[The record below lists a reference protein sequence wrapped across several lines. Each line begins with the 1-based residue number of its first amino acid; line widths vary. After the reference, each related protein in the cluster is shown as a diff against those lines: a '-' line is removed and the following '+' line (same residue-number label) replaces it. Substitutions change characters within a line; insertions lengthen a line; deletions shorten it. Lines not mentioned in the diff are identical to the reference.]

1 MFVILVKLWQQV
13 HCFPNTL
20 QDTLQHASVWQPE
33 PEASVIEGIEN
44 IPRTNAILSAQPL
57 RAYSEG
63 SFKGKSLD
71 HNTISRGKSDDTYGG
86 GHPRKLQLGKQRGLA
101 ATYQGL
107 DANKL
112 FNRRNRV
119 SVDHLSSRLR
129 SKSLPRA
136 TSCKGGFKDHEFQG
150 SITVNQ
156 NAFLRLMDIGDME
169 QDRSNV

>member
-1 MFVILVKLWQQV
+1 M
-13 HCFPNTL
+13 
-20 QDTLQHASVWQPE
+20 
-33 PEASVIEGIEN
+33 IEGIEN
-44 IPRTNAILSAQPL
+44 LPRTNSFLTAQPL
-57 RAYSEG
+57 HTYSEE

-71 HNTISRGKSDDTYGG
+71 HNTISRGRSDDTYGG

-129 SKSLPRA
+129 SKSLPRG
-136 TSCKGGFKDHEFQG
+136 TLCKGGLKDRGFQG

-156 NAFLRLMDIGDME
+156 NAFLRLLDIDISE
-169 QDRSNV
+169 QDGSNFVNM